1 MIGTIYN
8 TAMIIIGSIVGS
20 LLKKGLKEKQQT
32 VLFDAMGLAACG
44 IGRCELWA
52 TTS

>member
-20 LLKKGLKEKQQT
+20 FLKKGLKEKQ
-32 VLFDAMGLAACG
+32 
-44 IGRCELWA
+44 
-52 TTS
+52 